1 MSPAPVPR
9 LEAALHVRSVEVAD
23 HRGHVGHAA
32 GGWGGECGS

>member
-9 LEAALHVRSVEVAD
+9 LEAELRGGSVEAAD
-23 HRGHVGHAA
+23 RRDRVGRAA